1 MLNVI
6 ARWCH
11 NVAPRNS
18 AVDDCTCGF
27 RHMTSRLSTGS
38 TVRRKIPDTQTVPCG
53 GQPGLLGQKRPVDF
67 PRLRRRARCDGVRLV
82 QTDSN
87 SRETSRVL

>member
-27 RHMTSRLSTGS
+27 RHMTSRLPTGS
-38 TVRRKIPDTQTVPCG
+38 TVRHKIPDTQTVPCG
-53 GQPGLLGQKRPVDF
+53 QCDVAVDL
-67 PRLRRRARCDGVRLV
+67 PELWID
-82 QTDSN
+82 
-87 SRETSRVL
+87 